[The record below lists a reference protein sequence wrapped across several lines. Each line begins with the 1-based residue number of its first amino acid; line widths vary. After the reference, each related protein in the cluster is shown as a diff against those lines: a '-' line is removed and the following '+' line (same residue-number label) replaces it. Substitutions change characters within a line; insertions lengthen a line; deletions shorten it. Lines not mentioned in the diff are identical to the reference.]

1 MNTVLI
7 LVALVQGVDGNH
19 RFLQV
24 GNKEYTS
31 VLKCHAEKA
40 HHKQN
45 LPSIIFMCIDKERL
59 K

>member
-1 MNTVLI
+1 MKVVLV
-7 LVALVQGVDGNH
+7 LVALIQGVDGND
-19 RFLQV
+19 RLLQV
-24 GNKEYTS
+24 GDKEYTS

-45 LPSIIFMCIDKERL
+45 PPNIIFMCINKDRL